1 MQTNIDHLVIGA
13 ATLTL
18 GVEYVRDCLGVD
30 IPYGGEHAKMG
41 THNHLMRIGEGV
53 FLEIIAINP
62 DIEPPNRPR
71 WFGLDDPFVRQRL
84 ATQPTLLTWVVN
96 TGNIT
101 KLIQQAMFSL
111 GKSELIRRG
120 ELSWNFGLPDDGSL
134 IAGGILPYAIEW
146 HTKKHPAANMVDL
159 NCRFH
164 SLEIYHPYPK
174 WLQSALVSIG
184 ALDLVKIIGLPQN
197 EAPYIT
203 AAIKAPS
210 GLKKIRSCVAFDKD
224 N

>member
-1 MQTNIDHLVIGA
+1 MRTNIDHLVIGA
-13 ATLTL
+13 ATLTQ
-18 GVEYVRDCLGVD
+18 GVEYVRDCLEVD
-30 IPYGGEHAKMG
+30 MPYGGVHIKMG
-41 THNHLMRIGEGV
+41 THNHLMQIGECI

-62 DIEPPNRPR
+62 DIEPPKRPR
-71 WFGLDDPFVRQRL
+71 WFGLDDPCVRQRL

-96 TGNIT
+96 TGNLS

-111 GKSELIRRG
+111 GESKLIRRG
-120 ELSWNFGLPDDGSL
+120 ELSWNFGLPDDGRL
-134 IAGGILPYAIEW
+134 ITGGILPYAIEW
-146 HTKKHPAANMVDL
+146 HTSKHPSADMADL

-164 SLEIYHPYPK
+164 SLELYHPDPE

-184 ALDLVKIIGLPQN
+184 ALNLVKIIGLPQN

-203 AAIKAPS
+203 ASINTPS
-210 GLKKIRSCVAFDKD
+210 GLKKLYSRAAADGA

>member
-13 ATLTL
+13 ATLTQ
-18 GVEYVRDCLGVD
+18 GVEYVRDCLEVDMPHGGV
-30 IPYGGEHAKMG
+30 HVKMG
-41 THNHLMRIGEGV
+41 THNHLMQIGEGI
-53 FLEIIAINP
+53 FLEIIATNP
-62 DIEPPNRPR
+62 DIEPPKRPR
-71 WFGLDDPFVRQRL
+71 WFGLDDPFVRQHL

-96 TGNIT
+96 TGNLNQ
-101 KLIQQAMFSL
+101 LIQQAMFSL

-120 ELSWNFGLPDDGSL
+120 ELSWNFGLPDDGRL

-146 HTKKHPAANMVDL
+146 HTKTHPAANMADL

-164 SLEIYHPYPK
+164 SLEIYHPYPE
-174 WLQSALVSIG
+174 WFQSALVSIG
-184 ALDLVKIIGLPQN
+184 AQDLVKIIRLPQN

-203 AAIKAPS
+203 ASISTPS
-210 GLKKIRSCVAFDKD
+210 GLKKLYSCATADED